1 MMTKYVFLVILL
13 AIGLSGSYLIK
24 GGLYLA
30 GIEPSATMAYWIL
43 GSVCFASILYLLYS
57 IKRVERGRSD
67 ASLVAEPCI
76 GFLVLLLCCNA
87 WGLAFRETI
96 PARQPALFAGG
107 GLDPLTAMNRQSFDA
122 LEQTMAGLKEKVLLP
137 GAGHWIQQER
147 PSEINRLL
155 IDFLNG
161 LEK

>member
-1 MMTKYVFLVILL
+1 MRKELMMRKYVFLVILL

-30 GIEPSATMAYWIL
+30 GIELSATLAYWIL
-43 GSVCFASILYLLYS
+43 GSVCFASILYLLYA

-96 PARQPALFAGG
+96 PAAKIALPVFW
-107 GLDPLTAMNRQSFDA
+107 
-122 LEQTMAGLKEKVLLP
+122 VLSAV
-137 GAGHWIQQER
+137 GM
-147 PSEINRLL
+147 
-155 IDFLNG
+155 FLAFCLVKAARKQDSASGDTENA
-161 LEK
+161 